1 MTAPMRPCGLELQQL
16 VLYLTCS
23 CADGLPVELWA
34 RIVDEAVISS
44 PDFEHIC
51 TNSLAELIQVWEEG
65 QHHV

>member
-1 MTAPMRPCGLELQQL
+1 MAWCLELQQL
-16 VLYLTCS
+16 MLYLTCS

-44 PDFEHIC
+44 ADFEHIC
-51 TNSLAELIQVWEEG
+51 TNSLAELIIQVWERC